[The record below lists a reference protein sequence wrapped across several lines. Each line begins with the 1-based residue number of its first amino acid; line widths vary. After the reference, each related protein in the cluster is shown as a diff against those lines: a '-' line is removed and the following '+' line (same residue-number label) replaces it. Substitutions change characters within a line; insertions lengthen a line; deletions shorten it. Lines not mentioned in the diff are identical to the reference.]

1 MTFSA
6 NYVIII
12 IENEKGEREMII
24 VKKTILEF
32 DLSPD
37 GIYDWVTARET
48 IYNTTY
54 CELLEELE
62 EKFGYNYIE
71 DMSHTST
78 SESIKF
84 VLKRKSFKKQNEPFR
99 QYVYEIL

>member
-1 MTFSA
+1 
-6 NYVIII
+6 
-12 IENEKGEREMII
+12 MIV
-24 VKKTILEF
+24 VKKTILEL

-37 GIYDWVTARET
+37 GIYDWVAAQET

-54 CELLEELE
+54 SELLEELE
-62 EKFGYNYIE
+62 EKFGYDYIE
-71 DMSHTST
+71 DMSRMPA

-84 VLKRKSFKKQNEPFR
+84 VLKRKSFQKQNEPFR

>member
-1 MTFSA
+1 
-6 NYVIII
+6 
-12 IENEKGEREMII
+12 MII

-32 DLSPD
+32 DLSSD
-37 GIYDWVTARET
+37 RIYDWVAARET

-84 VLKRKSFKKQNEPFR
+84 VLKRKSFKKQDEPFR

>member
-1 MTFSA
+1 
-6 NYVIII
+6 
-12 IENEKGEREMII
+12 MIV
-24 VKKTILEF
+24 VKKTILEL

-37 GIYDWVTARET
+37 GIYDWVAAQET

-54 CELLEELE
+54 SELLEELE
-62 EKFGYNYIE
+62 EKFGYDYIE
-71 DMSHTST
+71 DMSRIST

-84 VLKRKSFKKQNEPFR
+84 VLKRKSFQKQNEPFR

>member
-1 MTFSA
+1 
-6 NYVIII
+6 
-12 IENEKGEREMII
+12 MIV
-24 VKKTILEF
+24 VKKTILEL

-37 GIYDWVTARET
+37 GTYDWVAARET

-54 CELLEELE
+54 YELLEELE
-62 EKFGYNYIE
+62 EKFGYDYIE
-71 DMSHTST
+71 DMNRIPA

-84 VLKRKSFKKQNEPFR
+84 VLKRKSFRKKNEPFR

>member
-1 MTFSA
+1 
-6 NYVIII
+6 
-12 IENEKGEREMII
+12 MIV
-24 VKKTILEF
+24 VKKTVLEF
-32 DLSPD
+32 DLSSD
-37 GIYDWVTARET
+37 RIYDWVAARET

-62 EKFGYNYIE
+62 EEFGYNYIE

>member
-12 IENEKGEREMII
+12 IENEKGEREMIV
-24 VKKTILEF
+24 VKKTILEL

-37 GIYDWVTARET
+37 GTYDWVAAQET

-62 EKFGYNYIE
+62 KKFGYSYIE
-71 DMSHTST
+71 DMSRMPI

-84 VLKRKSFKKQNEPFR
+84 VLKRKSFQKQNEPFR

>member
-1 MTFSA
+1 
-6 NYVIII
+6 
-12 IENEKGEREMII
+12 MIV
-24 VKKTILEF
+24 VKKTILEL

-37 GIYDWVTARET
+37 GTCEWVAGRET

-62 EKFGYNYIE
+62 EKFGYDYIE
-71 DMSHTST
+71 DMSRMPA

-84 VLKRKSFKKQNEPFR
+84 VLKRKSFQKQNEPFR

>member
-1 MTFSA
+1 
-6 NYVIII
+6 
-12 IENEKGEREMII
+12 MIV
-24 VKKTILEF
+24 VKKTILEL

-37 GIYDWVTARET
+37 RIYDWVEARET

-54 CELLEELE
+54 CGLLEQLE
-62 EKFGYNYIE
+62 EQFESAYIE
-71 DMSHTST
+71 DMSRMPA

-84 VLKRKSFKKQNEPFR
+84 VLKRKSFQKQNEPFR

>member
-12 IENEKGEREMII
+12 IENEKGEREMIV
-24 VKKTILEF
+24 VKKTILEL

-37 GIYDWVTARET
+37 GTYDWVAARET

-62 EKFGYNYIE
+62 EKFGYDYIE
-71 DMSHTST
+71 DMSRTST

-84 VLKRKSFKKQNEPFR
+84 ILKRKSFKKQNEPFR